1 MRKAV
6 IALAAVVVALF
17 TMGAGGCQSKTVKT
31 ITVIQ
36 PDSAACTQAEREKGR
51 TTGVAYSVTNT
62 ETGASEGGSITCF
75 TPDEVTRQ
83 GMKVGDVIK

>member
-6 IALAAVVVALF
+6 IALAAVVAALL
-17 TMGAGGCQSKTVKT
+17 TMGAGGCQPKTAKT

-36 PDSAACTQAEREKGR
+36 PDSAACTESEREKGR

-62 ETGASEGGSITCF
+62 ETGASEGGGITCF
-75 TPDEVTRQ
+75 TPDEVQRQ
-83 GMKVGDVIK
+83 GLKVGDKLG